1 MDGPTYKQLLEH
13 SRFLTGIGFV
23 GVLAVILFSSC
34 VPQVDGTQYVIEPK
48 NRYLSSSELYFSTFS
63 NLEALV
69 LENLAIARE
78 TIIMQTDT
86 VPPLSIIQG
95 LQKAQA
101 RGVEVGVLFNSSLTD
116 TSDMLKSAGIFLYLD
131 TLNDLEINDIAVI
144 DGETVLIGSFLS
156 GEGKVDSL
164 RIIRNEYDPTPHT
177 AFWLKHVGHS
187 LLIFD
192 RLKRRSTNE

>member
-1 MDGPTYKQLLEH
+1 MDGPTYKQTIGHARILKGACLI
-13 SRFLTGIGFV
+13 GI
-23 GVLAVILFSSC
+23 LAVILFSNCAS
-34 VPQVDGTQYVIEPK
+34 QVDGTQYVIEPK
-48 NRYLSSSELYFSTFS
+48 NRYLSSSELYISTSS

-95 LQKAQA
+95 SQKAQT
-101 RGVEVGVLFNSSLTD
+101 RGIQVGVLFNSSLTD

-164 RIIRNEYDPTPHT
+164 RIIRNEYDSTLHT